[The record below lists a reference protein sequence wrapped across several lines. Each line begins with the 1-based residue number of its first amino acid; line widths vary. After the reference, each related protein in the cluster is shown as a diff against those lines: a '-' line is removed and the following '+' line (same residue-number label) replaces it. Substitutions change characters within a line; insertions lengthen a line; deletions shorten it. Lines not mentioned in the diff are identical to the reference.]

1 MLLAQQLMR
10 MDLAR
15 IIRPLEA
22 MGGALWSI
30 GEVATCLARPEAFEP
45 DPHRAEVLADIA
57 ARGFYPAID
66 PAELRLAM
74 RDDGLVRGPNPY
86 ARVATRPSGEVLAHV
101 VRKPRA
107 RTLVVVCH
115 CYGMPF
121 PALMRALFGVDD
133 LPVDVCTNIMSHH
146 QPGTYPL
153 WPGSGFTSARLSELV
168 ENLREAIT
176 GVRALVEWLGTRR
189 TYDRVVVLG
198 FSIGGHLA
206 LHLAN
211 SADVDAVLAYAPMTN
226 LYASVTELG
235 LMDRLHG
242 PVQRTMRK
250 RNPHFD
256 LRDLALTDPL
266 AYPLRI
272 PERDL
277 HVVVQRHDVM
287 AKPSQIAAIRR
298 AHPSIGW
305 HELPGTHVFPAGLGE
320 LQRIVRSIVVPGV
333 ARA

>member
-1 MLLAQQLMR
+1 MVVGR
-10 MDLAR
+10 W
-15 IIRPLEA
+15 IRPLEA
-22 MGGALWSI
+22 AAGALWSV
-30 GEVATCLARPEAFEP
+30 GEVATCLARPEHFEP
-45 DPHRAEVLADIA
+45 DPHRDAVLRDIA
-57 ARGFYPAID
+57 DRGFYPALTEE
-66 PAELRLAM
+66 ELRLSI
-74 RDDGLVRGPNPY
+74 RGDGLVRGANPY
-86 ARVATRPSGEVLAHV
+86 RRASGRPTGEVLAHL
-101 VRKPRA
+101 RRHPGS

-121 PALMRALFGVDD
+121 PALMRALFGVDE

-176 GVRALVEWLGTRR
+176 GVRALVEWLTRR
-189 TYDRVVVLG
+189 RGYDRVVVLG

-211 SADVDAVLAYAPMTN
+211 STDVDAVLAYAPMTN

-235 LMDRLHG
+235 IMDRLHG
-242 PVQRTMRK
+242 PVERTMRK

-256 LRDLALTDPL
+256 LRDLAITDPM

-272 PERDL
+272 DERAL

-287 AKPSQIAAIRR
+287 ARPSQIAAIRR
-298 AHPSIGW
+298 AHPAVGW
-305 HELPGTHVFPAGLGE
+305 YELPGTHVFPAGLGQ
-320 LQRIVRSIVVPGV
+320 LHGIVRSLVQPPELSG
-333 ARA
+333 ARPQSQA